1 MEEFANEQLEEQKQ
15 NHSNEIEALKKDVS
29 DLKRHLEMLPD
40 KKRKYARVCN
50 LYV

>member
-15 NHSNEIEALKKDVS
+15 NHSNEIEALKKEVS
-29 DLKRHLEMLPD
+29 DLKRQLEMLPD